1 MNSGKTSLRR
11 CSSGQPADAEIFDD
25 ITDEHLDLWRAQWVP
40 FAQAALSARRLQR
53 PASQMPEDFHW
64 DWKKKTDWSRSL
76 MALQRFSLTCD
87 GELQGLMLLDLT
99 KYSKLPSQVGR
110 HIAYVAFVA
119 TAPWNRPDFVEHPRF
134 RGVGLALMRVAV
146 EVSREESFRGRVGL
160 HSLPQACQFYRE
172 VCGMSDLGSDA
183 SYDKLTYFEMTESQ
197 ANTFCAP
204 PNTP

>member
-172 VCGMSDLGSDA
+172 VCGMSDLGSDEIGRA
-183 SYDKLTYFEMTESQ
+183 HV
-197 ANTFCAP
+197 
-204 PNTP
+204 